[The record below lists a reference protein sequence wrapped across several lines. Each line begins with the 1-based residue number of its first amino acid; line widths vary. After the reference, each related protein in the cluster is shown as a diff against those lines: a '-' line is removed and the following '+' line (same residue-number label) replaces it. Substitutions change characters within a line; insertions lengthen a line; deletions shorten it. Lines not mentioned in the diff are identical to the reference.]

1 LFVGLPLLVQAP
13 PTPSTIS
20 LSYGDKTARVSADD
34 LAKLPQVQATVR
46 SHNVEG
52 HLRRAAA

>member
-1 LFVGLPLLVQAP
+1 MISLALFVALATPMVQAS

-20 LSYGDKTARVSADD
+20 LSYGDKTARLTADD

-46 SHNVEG
+46 S
-52 HLRRAAA
+52 